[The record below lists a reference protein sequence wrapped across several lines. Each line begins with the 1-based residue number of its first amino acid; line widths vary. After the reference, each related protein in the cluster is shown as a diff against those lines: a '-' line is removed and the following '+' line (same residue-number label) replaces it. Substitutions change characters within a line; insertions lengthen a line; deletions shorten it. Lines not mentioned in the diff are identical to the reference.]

1 MRSLRNL
8 FAFNEDDEDNSPNDT
23 RFTEKKEDN
32 SLEIYEKSNTIIKDC
47 IFTLKNL
54 MLIHQYL

>member
-32 SLEIYEKSNTIIKDC
+32 SLEIYEKSNNIIKDC
-47 IFTLKNL
+47 IFTLKNFNA
-54 MLIHQYL
+54 IHQYL